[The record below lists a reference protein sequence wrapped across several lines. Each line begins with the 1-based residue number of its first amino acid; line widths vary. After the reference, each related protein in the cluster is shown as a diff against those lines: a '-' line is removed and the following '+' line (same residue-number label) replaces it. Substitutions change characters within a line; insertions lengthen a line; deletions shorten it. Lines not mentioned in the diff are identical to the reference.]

1 MMKVKELMEL
11 LAQYNEDADVE
22 LIGGE
27 NEYGEFAELIVDGE
41 VVIDIEY

>member
-11 LAQYNEDADVE
+11 LAQYDEDADVE

-27 NEYGEFAELIVDGE
+27 NAQGEFAELIIDDE
-41 VVIDIEY
+41 VIIDIEY